1 MTATVPAGTAPI
13 WKGNETMAAKQDLK
27 QHQDTW
33 ANFVKL
39 MTYSTA
45 AAAITLALMALFLT

>member
-1 MTATVPAGTAPI
+1 MTVIAPAGTVPS

-27 QHQDTW
+27 PHQDMW

-39 MTYSTA
+39 IAYSTA
-45 AAAITLALMALFLT
+45 AAAIILALMALFLT